1 MKAVSTSDNECVDQA
16 KSLMSEKSIKKTK
29 DFFQAKGAS
38 KDESVVEATNVKVKK
53 CIDGSK
59 SKVDGRSPSIIE
71 EPVLTSD
78 DSLLYSAYPPDPGSL
93 LCLSDLTETRPGP
106 RRKRRIKLV
115 KGS

>member
-1 MKAVSTSDNECVDQA
+1 MVLGFRSSNNIYVDQT
-16 KSLMSEKSIKKTK
+16 KYLMPKETK
-29 DFFQAKGAS
+29 DFIQVKEAS
-38 KDESVVEATNVKVKK
+38 KDESVVETTNVKVKQSTNE
-53 CIDGSK
+53 SK

-78 DSLLYSAYPPDPGSL
+78 DSLLYSTYPPDPGSL
-93 LCLSDLTETRPGP
+93 LCHTDLTETRPGP